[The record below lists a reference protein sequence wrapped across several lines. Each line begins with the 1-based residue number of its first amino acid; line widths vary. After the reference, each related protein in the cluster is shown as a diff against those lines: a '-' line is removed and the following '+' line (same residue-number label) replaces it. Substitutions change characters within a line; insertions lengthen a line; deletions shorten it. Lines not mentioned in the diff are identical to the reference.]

1 MFATRIKQL
10 LMGIGLVTI
19 LGTLVLLGIVAYL
32 WWDAGRQAAKINTD
46 ADFETESTDSSVK
59 TDTEPVE

>member
-1 MFATRIKQL
+1 MFTARIKQI
-10 LMGIGLVTI
+10 LMGIGLLTV

-32 WWDAGRQAAKINTD
+32 WWDAGRQAAKIDTD
-46 ADFETESTDSSVK
+46 ADFQTESTDSSVK